1 MQLFCCRQYT
11 SESNG
16 ISSSTPK
23 EPEQNNYDGDYG
35 DDEIKNDFPE
45 IDHISLYTLRI
56 YVIIGIPMLL
66 SAGFTMSYVFTAGT
80 VSYRCLLT
88 ECEDPINTT
97 LYPTWLTTAVPYT
110 DGVPTTCTR
119 YTVQNVTD
127 SCSTTVFTTETESCD
142 AWIYETDKLTI
153 LNEWDLTCDGNLW
166 KLSLPGTINNVG
178 QFSGLIYSGYV
189 SDRYGRRNLLVLST
203 TMATVLGLIRS
214 FSVNYEMFVIF
225 EFLDA
230 MAGAGLYSAAFVLG
244 MEFVGPKKRV
254 FISIV
259 MCCMYSVGEA
269 VMALCA
275 MWIRSWRHLILALY
289 VPGLIAVFIPFLVPE
304 SVRWLLSKGR
314 GDEAESV
321 LRKIAVK
328 NGVEV
333 TQESIDFIKSTAKK
347 HKIKKK
353 GAGSKPSGISALR
366 QVLRE
371 RVLMFRLMAC
381 TFCWIT
387 NTLVY
392 YGLSLQSVTVGGDQ
406 YVNFILVALVEIP
419 ANFACW
425 VLVDYMG
432 RKPIL
437 SGSFFL
443 SGVFCILT
451 IFIPEDWRYLTL
463 IVFLGG
469 KCSITIA
476 FSTIYVY
483 TTEMFPTPLRHS
495 LLGFCSMIA
504 RIGSMIAPQMP
515 LLATYMASLPMLV
528 LGAVALVASILSLIF
543 PETTGHKLPDTIQ
556 EAVAIGQLKKKPESI
571 TPYYHG
577 KKNSSTTFLVLIG
590 VSLVR
595 RKMLV
600 NTSSISNNTD
610 ENCLRAM
617 YPTSF
622 YSFSMFTASMTCTT
636 SVITRDARECVIS
649 FVQRVVVMVHME
661 VTYDPLF
668 HINHRHN
675 CNGPNSKPTRQTV
688 RSMRLRNGS
697 VTSHM
702 HVSSIHVTDVA
713 SGEIGTRQ
721 RRNRRRIRNPR
732 VVPAAGWRLKNRNGK
747 SRGTRPGSSQRLQ
760 SVSRL
765 LTMDFD
771 EVLEEL
777 GELGKF
783 QLINYFLIC
792 LPVFFSAANSLS
804 YVFVAGVP
812 EYRCYIEG
820 CDDRSSPNYL
830 ASWVNQT
837 IPDLEYE
844 TQTANDVYVPSQCS
858 MYLKLNS
865 TVSQFVGNETCPF
878 NFSTNTIIQCSE
890 WIFDPKDWTIV
901 SEWNLTCQS
910 NLWKL
915 SLIGTVH
922 FAGIFCGSSL
932 FGMLADRFGR
942 KLMFITSIMLMTIT
956 GIGQVLSGSY
966 NVFNVFVFLNAVGT
980 AGIYPLA
987 FILGVELVG
996 KKKRELCGIFLNYFY
1011 ALGEAA
1017 VALFAWWFG
1026 SWRFLQLAVSAPA
1039 VIFLCYYWLVPES
1052 VRWLLARNENVKAKS
1067 IVSTAAKTNKVVLS
1081 SRILESMEKISS
1093 DAKTPSKDPQLLK
1106 MLGLA
1111 FHSRLLVTRISVMFY
1126 VWAATA
1132 FVYYG
1137 LSVNSTSLSGDK
1149 YLNFA
1154 LVCLVE
1160 IPGYT
1165 LALYALP
1172 LLGRRWALII
1182 SLLICTV
1189 TCGAAAWIFRTSTSL
1204 YWVAIV
1210 LFLIG
1215 KFAITAAFGIL
1226 YVYTAELFP
1235 TAVRSCAVGLSST
1248 MARIGAMIAPFAP
1261 MLSTVTPGLPLMCFA
1276 AAPLLAAILTALLLP
1291 ETRGRRLP
1299 NTVREAEAI

>member
-1 MQLFCCRQYT
+1 MQLFCCQQYP

-23 EPEQNNYDGDYG
+23 EAEQNNYDANCG
-35 DDEIKNDFPE
+35 DDEIPNDFPE

-56 YVIIGIPMLL
+56 YVILGIPMLL
-66 SAGFTMSYVFTAGT
+66 SACFTMSYVFTAGT

-88 ECEDPINTT
+88 ECEDPVNTT
-97 LYPTWLTTAVPYT
+97 LYPTWLTTAVPYA
-110 DGVPTTCTR
+110 DGVSETCTR
-119 YTVQNVTD
+119 YTVQNITD
-127 SCSTTVFTTETESCD
+127 SCSTTVFTNETESCD
-142 AWIYETDKLTI
+142 AWIYETEKLTI
-153 LNEWDLTCDGNLW
+153 LNEWDLTCDANLW

-189 SDRYGRRNLLVLST
+189 SDRFGRRNLLVLAT
-203 TMATVLGLIRS
+203 TMSTILGLIRS
-214 FSVNYEMFVIF
+214 FSLNYEMFIIF

-230 MAGAGLYSAAFVLG
+230 MAGAGLYSSAFILG

-254 FISIV
+254 FVSIV
-259 MCCMYSVGEA
+259 MCCMYPLGE
-269 VMALCA
+269 VFMALCA
-275 MWIRSWRHLILALY
+275 MWIRSWRHLIWALY
-289 VPGLIAVFIPFLVPE
+289 IPGFIAVSIPFIVPE

-321 LRKIAVK
+321 LRTIAGK

-333 TQESIDFIKSTAKK
+333 TQESIDLIKNTAKK
-347 HKIKKK
+347 NQIENVVLQKK
-353 GAGSKPSGISALR
+353 GAESKPSGISALR

-371 RVLMFRLMAC
+371 RVLLLRLMAC
-381 TFCWIT
+381 AFGWIT

-392 YGLSLQSVTVGGDQ
+392 YGLSLQSVTVAGDQ

-419 ANFACW
+419 GNLACW
-425 VLVDYMG
+425 ALVDYMG

-443 SGVFCILT
+443 SGVFCILA
-451 IFIPEDWRYLTL
+451 IFVPEDWWYLTL

-469 KCSITIA
+469 KFSITIA

-483 TTEMFPTPLRHS
+483 TTEMFPTPFRHS

-528 LGAVALVASILSLIF
+528 FGAVALVASILSLSF
-543 PETTGHKLPDTIQ
+543 PETAGIKLPDTIE
-556 EAVAIGQLKKKPESI
+556 EAVVIGKLKKKPKSI
-571 TPYYHG
+571 INP
-577 KKNSSTTFLVLIG
+577 SS
-590 VSLVR
+590 
-595 RKMLV
+595 
-600 NTSSISNNTD
+600 D
-610 ENCLRAM
+610 
-617 YPTSF
+617 
-622 YSFSMFTASMTCTT
+622 
-636 SVITRDARECVIS
+636 
-649 FVQRVVVMVHME
+649 
-661 VTYDPLF
+661 
-668 HINHRHN
+668 
-675 CNGPNSKPTRQTV
+675 
-688 RSMRLRNGS
+688 RLR
-697 VTSHM
+697 
-702 HVSSIHVTDVA
+702 HVV
-713 SGEIGTRQ
+713 Q
-721 RRNRRRIRNPR
+721 
-732 VVPAAGWRLKNRNGK
+732 
-747 SRGTRPGSSQRLQ
+747 SRGIRPGIAKHLQ
-760 SVSRL
+760 SVSSL
-765 LTMDFD
+765 VTMDFD

-783 QLINYFLIC
+783 QIINYFLIC

-812 EYRCYIEG
+812 DYRCYIEG
-820 CDDRSSPNYL
+820 CDDRSTPDYS
-830 ASWVNQT
+830 AAWVNQT

-844 TQTANDVYVPSQCS
+844 TETANAVYVPSQCS
-858 MYLKLNS
+858 MYLMQNS
-865 TVSQFVGNETCPF
+865 TVGQFDVNDTCPF
-878 NFSTNTIIQCSE
+878 NFSTDTIIQCNE
-890 WIFDPKDWTIV
+890 WIFDPEDWTIV
-901 SEWNLTCQS
+901 GEWNLTCQS

-922 FAGIFCGSSL
+922 FAGIFCGSTI

-942 KLMFITSIMLMTIT
+942 KLMFITSIMMMTIT

-996 KKKRELCGIFLNYFY
+996 KRKRELCGIVLNYFY

-1026 SWRFLQLAVSAPA
+1026 SWRLLQLAVSGPA
-1039 VIFLCYYWLVPES
+1039 AIFLCYYWLVPES
-1052 VRWLLARNENVKAKS
+1052 VRWLLARNENDKAKS

-1081 SRILESMEKISS
+1081 SRIMESMEISGG
-1093 DAKTPSKDPQLLK
+1093 AKTPAKDPQLLK

-1111 FHSRLLVTRISVMFY
+1111 FHSKLLVTRISVMFY

-1172 LLGRRWALII
+1172 LFGRRRALIL

-1189 TCGAAAWIFRTSTSL
+1189 TCAAAAWLFRTSTSL
-1204 YWVAIV
+1204 YWVATV
-1210 LFLIG
+1210 MFLIG
-1215 KFAITAAFGIL
+1215 KLAITAAFGIL

-1248 MARIGAMIAPFAP
+1248 MARVGAMVAPFAP
-1261 MLSTVTPGLPLMCFA
+1261 MLSTVTSGLPLICFA
-1276 AAPLLAAILTALLLP
+1276 AAPLFAAILTALLLP

-1299 NTVREAEAI
+1299 DTVREAEAI